1 MLGFLNSF
9 TEHMACPGEMD
20 FQNLTDVHSGRYAQR
35 IQYQINRT
43 SIRSEW
49 HIFHRKDSGAYALVT
64 VTACHLIAF
73 TNLTF
78 LCNVYAY
85 ELVDAWC
92 HFIAVFTGKHLNV
105 HYLTEFAMWNT
116 EGGITYFSFL
126 VAENSAEESFFRCQ
140 FGFALR
146 GNLTYQNVS
155 RTYIST
161 DADNTVFIKVLDS
174 FFAYGRR
181 CV

>member
-1 MLGFLNSF
+1 MYKR
-9 TEHMACPGEMD
+9 
-20 FQNLTDVHSGRYAQR
+20 Q
-35 IQYQINRT
+35 
-43 SIRSEW
+43 
-49 HIFHRKDSGAYALVT
+49 
-64 VTACHLIAF
+64 LIAF

-78 LCNVYAY
+78 LFNVYAY

-92 HFIAVFTGKHLNV
+92 HFIAVFTGEHLNV
-105 HYLTEFAMWNT
+105 HYLTEFSMWNT

-161 DADNTVFIKVLDS
+161 NADNTVFIKVLDS
-174 FFAYGRR
+174 FFAYGRKFTGNFFIAQLSVPGITFVFFDVDGCVQVILEESFRNENGVFVVCLLYTSR